1 MSGPDV
7 GREGEVAALP
17 VPGPGNL
24 VAGPPLLLDA
34 VAVAGAAAAVV
45 QHHPRPLV
53 PGLAAP
59 APAAAAQRGLE
70 GPEYSGHP
78 PAMYV
83 KYHQCILLSFFLSAS
98 LHSMV
103 NVVTARS
110 LLGVDWARVGGQLSR
125 VETVATLCTTHLT
138 LGELATAH
146 TRDSYTIAGTTNLLI
161 GISHFLIKANI

>member
-1 MSGPDV
+1 
-7 GREGEVAALP
+7 
-17 VPGPGNL
+17 
-24 VAGPPLLLDA
+24 
-34 VAVAGAAAAVV
+34 
-45 QHHPRPLV
+45 
-53 PGLAAP
+53 
-59 APAAAAQRGLE
+59 
-70 GPEYSGHP
+70 
-78 PAMYV
+78 
-83 KYHQCILLSFFLSAS
+83 
-98 LHSMV
+98 MV